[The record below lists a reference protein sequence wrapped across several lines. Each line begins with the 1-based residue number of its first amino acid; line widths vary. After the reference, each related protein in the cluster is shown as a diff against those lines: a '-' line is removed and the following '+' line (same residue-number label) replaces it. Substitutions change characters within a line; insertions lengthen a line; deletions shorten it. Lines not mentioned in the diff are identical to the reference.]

1 MASFRQSKDGAGGP
15 FRFRVSDIV
24 DVPLRGHLLRLR
36 LVEGQPSIDDLAIG
50 RRLRLASPAGTV
62 RTVTITDHA
71 VTAGRQTQQRIER
84 TRELD
89 VVISDEDAGR
99 GDTAIGL
106 GWIAS
111 GPVSGEGDGR

>member
-1 MASFRQSKDGAGGP
+1 MAAFRQSKDGAGGP

-36 LVEGQPSIDDLAIG
+36 LIEGQPSIGDLAIG
-50 RRLRLASPAGTV
+50 QRLRVTSPVGAV

-71 VTAGRQTQQRIER
+71 LTAGRQTQRRLER

-89 VVISDEDAGR
+89 VVISDEDAAG
-99 GDTAIGL
+99 GDAAIGL